1 VKKPSA
7 LVFGLLLG
15 TGFAHAAD
23 MPNIFAPPP
32 AVLWSWT
39 GFYVGGHIGGG
50 FGTSQ
55 FSDPAGPSIY
65 GDNVRSPQALG
76 GVQAGFNWQ
85 VPNTNWVL
93 GAEADISALSADGTN
108 TCMASSGFFIS
119 ANCRVRQNASG
130 SLTGRL
136 GYAVGSGGRT
146 LLYGKAGIA
155 GMQEQIDIATNAI
168 IPPLATSFEGMRWG
182 WTIGAGLEKAL
193 TPAWSIK
200 AEYDY
205 ANFGGVNVA
214 TPASFLQV
222 LPPFNAYLSTPG
234 STTSASQG
242 VQTFK
247 LGLNLKLG
255 EDINARWDPPAS
267 DYHLRG
273 ASDMPYIQ
281 DLEIETGGRVW
292 YSSGTFQKDLGSATN
307 QAQQDVLNSRLSYS
321 SSAVTAE
328 LFGRVDTASNFFA
341 KGFVGGGN
349 LVAGKM
355 HDEDWLLF
363 NNTVPYSNTVS
374 SSVTGQ
380 LGYATFDAGYA
391 LFHGPSSKVG
401 GFIGYNYFHE
411 NKSAMGCNQI
421 ANVNSDCVPTIPSA
435 VLGITEDDR
444 WDSLRVGMNA
454 VVMVTDRLSLTGD
467 AAYLPYA
474 AFHGQDDH
482 VLRNGVSPESGSG
495 QGVQLEGI
503 IAYSL
508 GQYFSVGAGGR
519 YWAMWATNASTNFFE
534 TPCPCQTQP
543 VRTERYGV
551 FLQASV
557 KLDGLN

>member
-1 VKKPSA
+1 VKKLSA
-7 LVFGLLLG
+7 LVFSLLWG
-15 TGFAHAAD
+15 SGFAHAAD
-23 MPNIFAPPP
+23 MPNIFATPP

-39 GFYVGGHIGGG
+39 GFYIGGHIGGG

-76 GVQAGFNWQ
+76 GVQAGFNYQ
-85 VPNTNWVL
+85 VPNTNWVF
-93 GAEADISALSADGTN
+93 GVEADVSALGADGTN
-108 TCMASSGFFIS
+108 TCMASSGLFIS

-136 GYAVGSGGRT
+136 GFATGNRGHT
-146 LLYGKAGIA
+146 LVYGKAGIA
-155 GMQEQIDIATNAI
+155 GMQEQIDIATNALVFV
-168 IPPLATSFEGMRWG
+168 PPLSTSFDGMRWG

-205 ANFGGVNVA
+205 ANFGSVNVA
-214 TPASFLQV
+214 TPQSFVLASNFYF
-222 LPPFNAYLSTPG
+222 PTAG

-242 VQTFK
+242 VHTFK

-255 EDINARWDPPAS
+255 EDLNARWEPPAS

-273 ASDMPYIQ
+273 TADTPVIPDY
-281 DLEIETGGRVW
+281 DIETGGRVW
-292 YSSGTFQKDLGSATN
+292 YSSGTFQKDLGSTTN
-307 QAQQDVLNSRLSYS
+307 QAQQNVLNSRLNYS
-321 SSAVTAE
+321 TSAVTGE
-328 LFGRVDTASNFFA
+328 LFGRVDTASNFFV
-341 KGFVGGGN
+341 KGFFGGGTF
-349 LVAGKM
+349 VSGKM
-355 HDEDWLLF
+355 HDEDWLIF
-363 NNTVPYSNTVS
+363 NNSVPYSNTVS
-374 SSVTGQ
+374 SSVTGT
-380 LGYATFDAGYA
+380 LGYATFDAGYN

-411 NKSAMGCNQI
+411 NKAAMGCNQI

-444 WDSLRVGMNA
+444 WDSLRVGVNA
-454 VVMVTDRLSLTGD
+454 VVKVTDKLSLTAD

-474 AFHGQDDH
+474 AFHGQDNH

-503 IAYSL
+503 ISYSL
-508 GQYFSVGAGGR
+508 GQYLDIGAGAR
-519 YWAMWATNASTNFFE
+519 YWAMWSTNATTNFFE
-534 TPCPCQTQP
+534 TGCPCQTLP

-551 FLQASV
+551 FVQASV
-557 KLDGLN
+557 KLDGMN

>member
-1 VKKPSA
+1 MKKLSA
-7 LVFGLLLG
+7 LVSSLLLG
-15 TGFAHAAD
+15 TSLAQAAD
-23 MPNIFAPPP
+23 MPNVFATPP

-39 GFYVGGHIGGG
+39 GLYVGGHIGGG

-65 GDNVRSPQALG
+65 GGNVRGPQALG
-76 GVQAGFNWQ
+76 GIQAGFNYQ
-85 VPNTNWVL
+85 IPNSNWVL
-93 GAEADISALSADGTN
+93 GAEADISALGGDGTN

-130 SLTGRL
+130 SLTGRVGL
-136 GYAVGSGGRT
+136 AVGNGGRT

-155 GMQEQIDIATNAI
+155 GMQEQIDIATNALAS
-168 IPPLATSFEGMRWG
+168 PPLTTSFDGMRWG

-205 ANFGGVNVA
+205 ANFGSVNVA
-214 TPASFLQV
+214 TPQSYVLASNFYI
-222 LPPFNAYLSTPG
+222 PTAG
-234 STTSASQG
+234 STTSVSQG

-255 EDINARWDPPAS
+255 EDLNARWEPPAS

-292 YSSGTFQKDLGSATN
+292 YSSGSFQKDLGSTTS
-307 QAQQDVLNSRLSYS
+307 QAQQNVLNSRLTYS
-321 SSAVTAE
+321 ASAATAE
-328 LFGRVDTASNFFA
+328 LFGRVDTASNFFV
-341 KGFVGGGN
+341 KGFAGGGTI
-349 LVAGKM
+349 VSGKM
-355 HDEDWLLF
+355 NDEDWLIF
-363 NNTVPYSNTVS
+363 NNSVPYSNTVS
-374 SSVTGQ
+374 SSVTGT
-380 LGYATFDAGYA
+380 LGYATFDAGYD

-411 NKSAMGCNQI
+411 NKAANGCNQL
-421 ANVNSDCVPTIPSA
+421 ANSNSDCVPTIPSSI
-435 VLGITEDDR
+435 LGITEDDR
-444 WDSLRVGMNA
+444 WDSLRVGVNA
-454 VVMVTDRLSLTGD
+454 VVKVTDKLSLTGD

-474 AFHGQDDH
+474 AFHGQDNH
-482 VLRNGVSPESGSG
+482 VLRDGISPESGSG
-495 QGVQLEGI
+495 QGVQLEGTI
-503 IAYSL
+503 SYSL
-508 GQYFSVGAGGR
+508 GKYFDIGAGGR
-519 YWAMWATNASTNFFE
+519 YWAMWSNNATTNFFE
-534 TPCPCQTQP
+534 TGCPCQTLP

-551 FLQASV
+551 FVQASV